1 VPFWDGPFWDT
12 GWKKRYSLSQNNIS
26 FQPQEIPFPSARTRK
41 QNRVKANRSKVL
53 KLHGG
58 KMIIIHNFDNLIA
71 VRFNAL

>member
-12 GWKKRYSLSQNNIS
+12 GWKKVIAFLRITS
-26 FQPQEIPFPSARTRK
+26 FFSPRIVPFPSARTRK

-53 KLHGG
+53 KLDGG
-58 KMIIIHNFDNLIA
+58 NLIIINNFDNFAA